1 MFTNVTSNSSN
12 TNNSYIC
19 ASASNNASLETTNL
33 TQVVNNISNKKNKR

>member
-1 MFTNVTSNSSN
+1 MSTNVTTNSSN

-19 ASASNNASLETTNL
+19 SSASNNASVRLSDL